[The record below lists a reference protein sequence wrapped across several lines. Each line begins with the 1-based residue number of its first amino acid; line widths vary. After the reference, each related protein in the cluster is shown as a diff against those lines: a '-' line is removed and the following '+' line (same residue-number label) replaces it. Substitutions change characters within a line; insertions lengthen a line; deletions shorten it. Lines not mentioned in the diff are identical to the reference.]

1 MGLPQLPPSVA
12 DEVPTSLST
21 LVSVPPRFGGIGS
34 CDLDGLHV
42 GSTSNWSSSDPTYS
56 SISDFQWRTTHDL
69 PKADGPLN
77 CKRATD
83 GPTDFQGLK
92 IECKDSRG
100 WVVPKGV
107 QDAQRPVTR
116 IVGFESSHNFSTFV
130 SENVAPDVTSCDG
143 TSDRLA
149 ESNGPQMRKRLLSPM
164 NGMLRKHFDG
174 DILDIGVAGDDSRHS
189 DGTFRRFISASHD
202 RKKPNIR
209 SVNDYDAL
217 DHAISRY
224 PQWTSACENSSF
236 SSAVFTDGPLLHK
249 KDVYSLFDQ
258 PTTEVVTKI
267 SDRQVKYSS
276 ISSISP
282 KLVNSP
288 PLSLSPLGPK
298 WSERVDILG
307 APKNI
312 CSRIENEILILKQSE
327 DSGDVSVTDNPLSL
341 KAFDSSAKKAFENDN
356 KLHDESYLSTPVGY
370 QLGRN
375 RESPESATTHCIK
388 SVRNLSVQVRRS
400 LIGSFEECLL
410 SGRFSSGKAS
420 QRIDGFLAV
429 LNISC
434 GSFSP
439 QTRKLPFAV
448 TSIDE
453 DSSLLYYAAIDL
465 ADSSS
470 SNKCKHQKLKRSLSI
485 DDSQAVKSRFRI
497 PVKGRLQ
504 LVLSNPERTPVHTF
518 FCNYDLSDMPPGTKT
533 FMRQKATL
541 SSLSTPQ
548 LVNGLRSQT
557 TMMSHPA
564 EGSMHTN
571 ADHHCRRAPESPS
584 LTGFNS
590 MFFSSE
596 DSFEQ
601 PSGCTTEIDT
611 KYCMSREGSIANQ
624 RSTHSYTRFNDNCS
638 TSGALRYALHVRFLC
653 PSSRKCCKAVQ
664 RCISDPFSVPIRNNL
679 DYEEERRFYLYNDI
693 RVVFPQRHS
702 DADEGKLQVEHHF
715 PADPKYFDVS
725 N

>member
-12 DEVPTSLST
+12 DEVPTSRST
-21 LVSVPPRFGGIGS
+21 LVSVPPRFGGIGR
-34 CDLDGLHV
+34 CDIDRLHV
-42 GSTSNWSSSDPTYS
+42 GCTSNWSSSDPTYS
-56 SISDFQWRTTHDL
+56 SISDFQWRTAHDL
-69 PKADGPLN
+69 PKADGPLK
-77 CKRATD
+77 CKSATD
-83 GPTDFQGLK
+83 GTTNFQGLK
-92 IECKDSRG
+92 IECKDTRG
-100 WVVPKGV
+100 WIVPKIG
-107 QDAQRPVTR
+107 QDAQRPVMR
-116 IVGFESSHNFSTFV
+116 IMGFESSHKFCTFG
-130 SENVAPDVTSCDG
+130 SENVAPDVTNCDG
-143 TSDRLA
+143 SADSLA

-164 NGMLRKHFDG
+164 NGMLHKHFDG
-174 DILDIGVAGDDSRHS
+174 DILDIGVAGDSSIPS
-189 DGTFRRFISASHD
+189 DGTFRRFMSTSHD
-202 RKKPNIR
+202 RKKANIR
-209 SVNDYDAL
+209 SVNDTDAL
-217 DHAISRY
+217 VYAISRY
-224 PQWTSACENSSF
+224 PQWTNVCENSSF
-236 SSAVFTDGPLLHK
+236 SSAVFTDGPLLHN

-258 PTTEVVTKI
+258 PTTQVATKT
-267 SDRQVKYSS
+267 SDRQVRYSS

-312 CSRIENEILILKQSE
+312 CSRIENEFLILKQSE
-327 DSGDVSVTDNPLSL
+327 DSGDVSVPDDLLSL
-341 KAFDSSAKKAFENDN
+341 KAFDFSPKKAFENDN

-375 RESPESATTHCIK
+375 RESPESATTRCIK

-400 LIGSFEECLL
+400 LIGSFEESLL
-410 SGRFSSGKAS
+410 SGRFSSGKSS

-439 QTRKLPFAV
+439 QTQKLPFAV

-470 SNKCKHQKLKRSLSI
+470 SNKSKNQKLKRSLSI
-485 DDSQAVKSRFRI
+485 DDSQAVKSRLRI
-497 PVKGRLQ
+497 PVKGRIQ

-541 SSLSTPQ
+541 SSLSAPQ
-548 LVNGLRSQT
+548 LVKGLRSQDT
-557 TMMSHPA
+557 VISHPT

-571 ADHHCRRAPESPS
+571 ADHHCRRASESPS
-584 LTGFNS
+584 ITGFNS

-611 KYCMSREGSIANQ
+611 KYCMSREGDIPIQ
-624 RSTHSYTRFNDNCS
+624 RSTHSYARLNDNCS
-638 TSGALRYALHVRFLC
+638 SSGALRYALHIRFLC

-664 RCISDPFSVPIRNNL
+664 RCKSDPFSVPIRNNL
-679 DYEEERRFYLYNDI
+679 DYDEERRFYLYNDI

-702 DADEGKLQVEHHF
+702 DADEGKLRVDHHF